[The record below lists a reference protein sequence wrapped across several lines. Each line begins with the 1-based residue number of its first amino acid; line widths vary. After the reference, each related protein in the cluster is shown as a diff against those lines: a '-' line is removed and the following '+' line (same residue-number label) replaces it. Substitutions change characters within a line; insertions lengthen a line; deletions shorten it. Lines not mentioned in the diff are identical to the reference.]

1 MVGGVELLVEGC
13 WLVRGCLGAA
23 ATGQGATRGCR
34 ALRSATGVD
43 GAGYPLEE
51 RVSHAG
57 SFSGS
62 YWCPHR
68 GVVILGRQ
76 RGCGVSWGLAV
87 AQVPFP
93 VLWPPAR
100 LGCDVGMWG
109 FGEGVRIGWLG

>member
-1 MVGGVELLVEGC
+1 MRLRPGRARHGDVGRYGRP
-13 WLVRGCLGAA
+13 RGWMGL
-23 ATGQGATRGCR
+23 
-34 ALRSATGVD
+34 
-43 GAGYPLEE
+43 GYPLEE